1 MRRLLAKVM
10 MSAALVGFA
19 VSARPQQPEMPK
31 PAPELKKLDYLVGKW
46 KVEGEAKPGP
56 MGPGGKFT
64 GTDAWVWMEGSF
76 YLVNHSKFAGGGM
89 GEGSSIAFMGY
100 DTDKKVY
107 TYDEFNSM
115 GETVHSTG
123 TVEGD
128 TWTWLSDSKMG
139 TQMMKGRFTTKTLS
153 PTSYS
158 FKFEMSQDGTTWNTV
173 MEGKATKAT

>member
-31 PAPELKKLDYLVGKW
+31 PAPELKKLEYLVGKW

-64 GTDAWVWMEGSF
+64 GTDAWVWMEGGF

-100 DTDKKVY
+100 DADKK
-107 TYDEFNSM
+107 M
-115 GETVHSTG
+115 
-123 TVEGD
+123 
-128 TWTWLSDSKMG
+128 
-139 TQMMKGRFTTKTLS
+139 
-153 PTSYS
+153 
-158 FKFEMSQDGTTWNTV
+158 
-173 MEGKATKAT
+173 

>member
-1 MRRLLAKVM
+1 MRGMFVTAML
-10 MSAALVGFA
+10 SAVLVGFA
-19 VSARPQQPEMPK
+19 ASAQTPMEMPK
-31 PAPELKKLDYLVGKW
+31 PAPELKKVDYFTGNW

-64 GTDAWVWMEGSF
+64 GTDAWGWMQGGF
-76 YLVNHSKFAGGGM
+76 FLVNHSKFAGGGM
-89 GEGSSIAFMGY
+89 GTGSSTAFMGY

-128 TWTWLSDSKMG
+128 TWTWQNEAKMG
-139 TQMMKGRFTTKTLS
+139 TQMMKGRFTTKILS

-158 FKFEMSQDGTTWNTV
+158 FKFEMSKDGANWDTV
-173 MEGKATKAT
+173 MEGKATKV